1 MTISERIY
9 ALLRERK
16 MTPAELSD
24 RTGIARSTISDWKT
38 KKTNP
43 AADKI
48 MTLCEVLEITPYEL
62 LTGKT
67 EEEEVQFLSD
77 YRKLSSEQRACLKKY
92 MEKIQ
97 AETKPDDKERRL

>member
-16 MTPAELSD
+16 MTPATLSD

-62 LTGKT
+62 LTGKA
-67 EEEEVQFLSD
+67 EEEEGQFLSD
-77 YRKLSSEQRACLKKY
+77 YRKLSPEQRKRLKKF
-92 MEKIQ
+92 METLQ
-97 AETKPDDKERRL
+97 SET

>member
-9 ALLRERK
+9 ALLRERNL
-16 MTPAELSD
+16 TPAELSD
-24 RTGIARSTISDWKT
+24 KTGIARSTISDWRT

-48 MTLCEVLEITPYEL
+48 MAICEALEVTPSEL

-67 EEEEVQFLSD
+67 EEEESKFLSI
-77 YRKLSSEQRACLKKY
+77 YHGLTQKQRNRVLTY
-92 MEKIQ
+92 MERLQ
-97 AETKPDDKERRL
+97 TEMGSGEAEL

>member
-43 AADKI
+43 AADRI

-62 LTGKT
+62 LTGKMD
-67 EEEEVQFLSD
+67 EEEVRFLAD
-77 YRKLSSEQRACLKKY
+77 YRDLSPDQRKRLKKY
-92 MEKIQ
+92 MESLQ
-97 AETKPDDKERRL
+97 SETGREHKK

>member
-9 ALLRERK
+9 ALLRERNL
-16 MTPAELSD
+16 TPAELSD
-24 RTGIARSTISDWKT
+24 KTGIARSTISDWRT

-48 MTLCEVLEITPYEL
+48 MAICEALEVTPSEL

-67 EEEEVQFLSD
+67 EEEERKFLSI
-77 YRKLSSEQRACLKKY
+77 YHGLTQKQRNRVLTY
-92 MEKIQ
+92 MERLQ
-97 AETKPDDKERRL
+97 TETGSGETEL

>member
-43 AADKI
+43 AADRI

-62 LTGKT
+62 LTGKA
-67 EEEEVQFLSD
+67 EEDEVQFLSD
-77 YRKLSSEQRACLKKY
+77 YRKLTPEQKENLKKH
-92 MEKIQ
+92 MEQLRK
-97 AETKPDDKERRL
+97 EHKEKRPDES